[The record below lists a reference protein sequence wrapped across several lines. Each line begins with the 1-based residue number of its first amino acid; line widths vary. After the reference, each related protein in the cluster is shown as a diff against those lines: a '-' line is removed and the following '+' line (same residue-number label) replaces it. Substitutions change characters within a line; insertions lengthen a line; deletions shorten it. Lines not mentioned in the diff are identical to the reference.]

1 MLKLSEQEKEIA
13 DHSEETYE
21 NELIME
27 ELDQVSRGW
36 YDLPKNAPT
45 SSNCPSCG
53 ATCSPLKIEWGQ
65 GVDPNGPQNSNRVI
79 GTFRCP
85 NCDFEWDIS
94 NKIG

>member
-1 MLKLSEQEKEIA
+1 MLKLSEQEKEMA
-13 DHSEETYE
+13 DHNEETYE
-21 NELIME
+21 NELSME
-27 ELDQVSRGW
+27 ELDQVSGGW

-53 ATCSPLKIEWGQ
+53 TTCSPLKIEWGQ
-65 GVDPNGPQNSNRVI
+65 SVDPNGPQNNNRVI

>member
-1 MLKLSEQEKEIA
+1 MQTKRKREKKWPNK
-13 DHSEETYE
+13 TKKNYE
-21 NELIME
+21 HELTME
-27 ELDQVSRGW
+27 ELDQVAGGW

-53 ATCSPLKIEWGQ
+53 TTCSPIKIEWGQ
-65 GVDPNGPQNSNRVI
+65 CTDPNGPQNNNRVI
-79 GTFRCP
+79 GQFRCP